1 MTLTHTITNLLLLI
15 LFLLGCVNAVTNPN
29 DFKILK
35 DFRNGLEN
43 PDLLRWPKH
52 SHDPCGPPVWPHI
65 DCSNGRVTAIQVR
78 GLGLK
83 GPLPRNLNQLTE
95 LRNVGLQKNLFNGE
109 LPSFSGL
116 SNLQYAYLDSNEFDT
131 IPFDFFQGLSN
142 VMVLALDNNPLN
154 RSSGWTIPD
163 DLAGCTRLVNFSCSF
178 CNIYGQ
184 VPEFFG
190 KFSSLNSLKLS
201 SNSLSGGIPS
211 SFDGSLMQVL
221 WLNDQGGGGMNGS
234 ISVIGSMVLLT
245 KLWLHGNQF
254 TGPIPD
260 SIASLTSLRELN
272 LNGNLLVGLIPPGL
286 ATLNLQVLDLG
297 NNMFMGPVPKIN
309 AAVVN
314 YKSNSF
320 CQDVPGV
327 DCDPSVNALLD
338 FLRFVDYPI
347 RLAAVWKGNDPCAET
362 WSGISCNPRNEVSVV
377 NMKDLGLYGTVSPSI
392 SLLSSLVEI
401 HLEGN
406 HLEGRIP
413 QNLTLL
419 KSLRLLDLSGNNFE
433 LPLPTFSSN
442 VKVLYDP
449 AASRLPTSQV
459 GDLGPSSVT
468 DTSPDSER
476 VTTSR
481 FKAILIS
488 AVCAAAVLILL
499 APLVVFVVILG
510 LEKRRR
516 RRSSKNGSHK
526 EKFEAFAMEG
536 GSEIRTINSLM
547 NAQVIEA
554 AGSLVFSFEVLR
566 QVTNNFSQE
575 NVLGRGGFG
584 VVYRGVLED
593 GTMLAVK
600 RMEAGAISDKGISEF
615 QTEIAVLSSVR
626 HRHLVSL
633 LGYSCEGNEKLLVYE
648 YMPQGALS
656 KHLFHWRAMSLDP
669 LSWPTRLNIALD
681 VARGVEYLHSMA
693 QHSFIHRDLKSSNIL
708 LDRDFRAKVSDF
720 GLVKLARDT
729 GMSFATRLAGT
740 FGYLAPEY
748 AGMNLDQ
755 TQFFLKKI

>member
-1 MTLTHTITNLLLLI
+1 MTLAHTITILPLI
-15 LFLLGCVNAVTNPN
+15 LFLLICVNAVTNPN

-52 SHDPCGPPVWPHI
+52 GGDPCGPPVWPHI

-95 LRNVGLQKNLFNGE
+95 LKNVGFQKNFFNGE

-131 IPFDFFQGLSN
+131 IPFDFFNGLSN
-142 VMVLALDNNPLN
+142 VMVLALDSNPLN
-154 RSSGWTIPD
+154 RSTGWTIPG
-163 DLAGCTRLVNFSCSF
+163 DLAKCTRLVNFSCSF

-190 KFSSLNSLKLS
+190 EFSSLKSLKLS

-221 WLNDQGGGGMNGS
+221 WLNDQVGGGMNGS
-234 ISVIGSMVLLT
+234 ISVISSMVLLT
-245 KLWLHGNQF
+245 QLWLHGNQF

-260 SIASLTSLRELN
+260 SIASLTSLKELN
-272 LNGNLLVGLIPPGL
+272 VNNNLLVGLIPPGL
-286 ATLNLQVLDLG
+286 STLNLQSLDLG
-297 NNMFMGPVPKIN
+297 NNLFMGPVPKFN
-309 AAVVN
+309 AASIN

-320 CQDVPGV
+320 CQNVPGV

-338 FLRFVDYPI
+338 FLRLVDYPI
-347 RLAAVWKGNDPCAET
+347 RLAVVWKGNNPCAET
-362 WSGISCNPRNEVSVV
+362 WSGISCNPRNEVSVI
-377 NMKDLGLYGTVSPSI
+377 NMKDLGLHGTVSPSI
-392 SLLSSLVEI
+392 SSLSSLVEI

-406 HLEGRIP
+406 HLEGRLP
-413 QNLTLL
+413 ESLTLL
-419 KSLRLLDLSGNNFE
+419 RSLKLLDLTGNRFE

-442 VKVLYDP
+442 VKVMYDP
-449 AASRLPTSQV
+449 ATSSQV
-459 GDLGPSSVT
+459 SSLGPSSGYEQ
-468 DTSPDSER
+468 D
-476 VTTSR
+476 VTTTR

-488 AVCAAAVLILL
+488 AVCAVGVLILF
-499 APLVVFVVILG
+499 APLAVFVVILCH
-510 LEKRRR
+510 ERRR
-516 RRSSKNGSHK
+516 NIKNASQK
-526 EKFEAFAMEG
+526 AKMEAFAMEG

-554 AGSLVFSFEVLR
+554 SGSLVFSFEVLR
-566 QVTNNFSQE
+566 QVTNNFSRE
-575 NVLGRGGFG
+575 NILGRGGFG
-584 VVYRGVLED
+584 VVYRGILED

-600 RMEAGAISDKGISEF
+600 RMEAGAISNKGISEF
-615 QTEIAVLSSVR
+615 QTEISVLSSVR

-708 LDRDFRAKVSDF
+708 LDHDFRAKVSDF

-755 TQFFLKKI
+755 TLFRKIRSG